1 MGGRGGDSAPGGHH
15 GGGPGRGSN
24 HRQRQGPGGGRQ
36 GVSFDDA
43 AEYDYIDDA
52 RTLFGDEPYPP
63 LRCAFSDAEYEA
75 RQQSIFHP
83 NGASP
88 MNNDARGSMP
98 PPAPANEWYRQQ
110 GMDLHPTMNLP
121 GHLSQQG
128 RDPAWYGQQGV
139 GNYPSVTPPGP
150 HGEQGQELSPGLCGE
165 EQMPTATPLGQQ
177 GQPPAPGP
185 PGRVQNSTNATA
197 VPQAPTAQ
205 QGGVHIA
212 VQPPGGT
219 NVGGMPQNLTG
230 RAAHGTSSQ
239 DYSGISRAL
248 EHLALIMTDADTSL
262 SSGNQ
267 YLKIFSRIFS
277 CFWNRMHSR

>member
-1 MGGRGGDSAPGGHH
+1 MPG
-15 GGGPGRGSN
+15 PS
-24 HRQRQGPGGGRQ
+24 
-36 GVSFDDA
+36 
-43 AEYDYIDDA
+43 
-52 RTLFGDEPYPP
+52 LFEDEQYPP

-75 RQQSIFHP
+75 RQRSIFHP
-83 NGASP
+83 DGAPP

-185 PGRVQNSTNATA
+185 PGMVQIATNATA
-197 VPQAPTAQ
+197 APQAPAAQ
-205 QGGVHIA
+205 QGGAQIA
-212 VQPPGGT
+212 NQPPGGT
-219 NVGGMPQNLTG
+219 NMGGMPQNMTG
-230 RAAHGTSSQ
+230 RVAQGTNLQ

-248 EHLALIMTDADTSL
+248 ECLAPIMTDADTSRNL
-262 SSGNQ
+262 RWQQAVQGDNA
-267 YLKIFSRIFS
+267 KIAT
-277 CFWNRMHSR
+277 